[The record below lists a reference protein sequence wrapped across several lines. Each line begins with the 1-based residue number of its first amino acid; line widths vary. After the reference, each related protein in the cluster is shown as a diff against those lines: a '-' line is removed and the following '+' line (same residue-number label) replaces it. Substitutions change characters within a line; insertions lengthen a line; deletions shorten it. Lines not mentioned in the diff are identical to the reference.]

1 MLLEKAGAS
10 TVVNHDDIVACAMV
24 GQIDARQAQRT

>member
-10 TVVNHDDIVACAMV
+10 TVIDQNDIVACAMV
-24 GQIDARQAQRT
+24 GQFYTPKA